1 MSGALKRVATVVL
14 CMCALFGARPA
25 RASTFAAI
33 DPSLNPW
40 FPLATLGRDGGLL
53 VVWEGRRGFEPDI
66 YGQLRDADGSA
77 LWAEGGVPLAA
88 WPRRQER
95 SVVIPDGDG
104 GLYLTWLDNRVNP
117 RDVYLQR
124 FDASGAN
131 MWRPDDGLVI
141 CAGADAKANA
151 RIVADGR
158 GGVYVTWTDLRS
170 GVGDVYGQRIT
181 GSGTRVWDANGRYIC
196 RAEGDQYD
204 PLTASDGAGGL
215 FVVWTNVVESQFR
228 VAAQRVS
235 PEGVRLWREDGV
247 RACLAQ
253 SVQGSPAV
261 VATGDGGAFVFWV
274 DYRHDDGTYTALDV
288 YGQRLT
294 PDGRR
299 AWGPGRIP
307 LCGAEASQRNIIA
320 TSDGSGGA
328 YVAWVDTRDTFD
340 DIYAQRLDADGSL
353 LWGED
358 GRPVG
363 VGPGVQRGP
372 VLSVADGRL
381 WVAWHDYR
389 RETRERMLQDIYVQ
403 SFDEEGVALYPPGG
417 SPVATSPADR
427 TDLAVLGLGREAWVL
442 WTEHHGPQRRV
453 LATRLSP

>member
-1 MSGALKRVATVVL
+1 MRRDGPAAALVCSLLSLCLAAGATRAAT
-14 CMCALFGARPA
+14 F
-25 RASTFAAI
+25 SAI

-40 FPLATLGRDGGLL
+40 FPLAAVGRDGALL

-66 YGQLRDADGSA
+66 YGQLRDADGAA
-77 LWAEGGVPLAA
+77 LWRVGGVPLAA

-95 SVVIPDGDG
+95 SVVLSDDDG
-104 GLYLTWLDNRVNP
+104 GMFLTWLDNRANP

-124 FDASGAN
+124 FDASGRP
-131 MWRPDDGLVI
+131 MWLPEDGLLI
-141 CAGADAKANA
+141 CAGEDAKANA
-151 RIVADGR
+151 RIVGDGR

-170 GVGDVYGQRIT
+170 GVGDVYGQRVT
-181 GSGTRVWDANGRYIC
+181 GLGTRVWDANGRYIC

-235 PEGVRLWREDGV
+235 PGGARLWRDDGV

-261 VATGDGGAFVFWV
+261 VAAGDGGAFVFWV

-294 PDGRR
+294 ADGRR
-299 AWGPGRIP
+299 AWGPGGIP
-307 LCGAEASQRNIIA
+307 LCGADGSQRNIVA
-320 TSDGSGGA
+320 ASDGAGGA

-340 DIYAQRLDADGSL
+340 DIYAQRVDVDGSL
-353 LWGED
+353 LWGDD

-372 VLSVADGRL
+372 VLSVAEGHL

-389 RETRERMLQDIYVQ
+389 RETRDEMLQDIYVQ
-403 SFDEEGVALYPPGG
+403 SYDGEGLALYPPGG
-417 SPVATSPADR
+417 YPVATSPADR
-427 TDLAVLGLGREAWVL
+427 TDLAVLALGPQAWML
-442 WTEHHGPQRRV
+442 WTDHHGPKREV
-453 LATRLSP
+453 FATRLAP

>member
-1 MSGALKRVATVVL
+1 MRRAHACAAMAAALAVALLLSAT
-14 CMCALFGARPA
+14 CAAEPL
-25 RASTFAAI
+25 AAI

-40 FPLATLGRDGGLL
+40 FPIAALGRDGGLL
-53 VVWEGRRGFEPDI
+53 VVWEDRRDFGPDI
-66 YGQLRDADGSA
+66 YGQSRDADGAA
-77 LWAEGGVPLAA
+77 LWGEGGRPLAA

-95 SVVIPDGDG
+95 ATIMSDGDG
-104 GLYLTWLDNRVNP
+104 GLYLAWLDNRRNP

-124 FDASGAN
+124 FDAAGRH
-131 MWRPDDGLVI
+131 MWLPEDGMVI
-141 CAGADAKANA
+141 CAGDYATVNQ
-151 RIVADGR
+151 RIVSDGR
-158 GGVYVTWTDLRS
+158 GGVYITWTDVRS
-170 GVGDVYGQRIT
+170 GVGDVYGQRVT
-181 GSGTRVWDANGRYIC
+181 PNGTRVWDENGRYIC

-204 PLTASDGAGGL
+204 PLTASDGAGG
-215 FVVWTNVVESQFR
+215 FVVVWTNIVDGQFR

-235 PEGVRLWREDGV
+235 PAGVRLWREDGV

-261 VATGDGGAFVFWV
+261 VGSLDGSAFVFWV
-274 DYRHDDGTYTALDV
+274 DYRHDDGSYSALDV
-288 YGQRLT
+288 YGQLLT

-299 AWGPGRIP
+299 GWGPGGIP
-307 LCGAEASQRNIIA
+307 LCAADGSQRNVVA
-320 TSDGSGGA
+320 VSDGEGGA

-340 DIYAQRLDADGSL
+340 DIYVQRVDADGSL

-372 VLSVADGRL
+372 ALSVRDGHL

-389 RETRERMLQDIYVQ
+389 RESRSQTLQDIYVQ
-403 SFDEEGVALYPPGG
+403 SFDGQGLALYPPGG

-427 TDLAVLGLGREAWVL
+427 TDLAILALGSQAWAL
-442 WTEHHGPQRRV
+442 WTEHHGPRRQA